1 MLRPGSTPVRR
12 GALEPVRQRGA
23 GTCGTVDCCRERVG
37 QTHPREVPTGRPVN
51 RRLEGSST
59 MDVIVERCAGLDVH
73 RDNVV
78 ATVRVPGS
86 GRRQWE
92 KQTQTFKATLAGLA
106 ELALWL
112 AEAGV
117 TLVGME
123 ATGVYWKTVFQALED
138 RFECWLLNAHH
149 LRNVPGRKTDV
160 KDSEW
165 ICQLV
170 QHGLVRPSFVP
181 PVEIRRL
188 RDLTRLRRAQTNERA
203 RTIQRLEKVLQDAG
217 IKLTSVASHTY
228 SKSARAMLEALLSG
242 VTDPEQLAELSK
254 GKMRAKIPQLREA
267 LESRFQ
273 VEHHGIMVAQLLAH
287 IDTLD
292 IALQN
297 LSERIEF
304 VLIPHAEIIELLCTV
319 PGVQTHAAQVLIAE
333 CGLNMTLFPTV
344 GHFAS
349 WAGVCPGH
357 HQSAGRRG
365 SGLTRPGPRW
375 LTDQLTECA
384 KAAVRA
390 KNTYLAAHYA
400 QLRGRRGEAKAI
412 GAIRHDLLV
421 AYFHIVRDRVPYR
434 DLGPDWQRKRYSVE
448 HRARRLQRQLEALGY
463 AVTLDQV
470 EQPPAEQAA

>member
-1 MLRPGSTPVRR
+1 
-12 GALEPVRQRGA
+12 
-23 GTCGTVDCCRERVG
+23 
-37 QTHPREVPTGRPVN
+37 
-51 RRLEGSST
+51 
-59 MDVIVERCAGLDVH
+59 
-73 RDNVV
+73 
-78 ATVRVPGS
+78 
-86 GRRQWE
+86 
-92 KQTQTFKATLAGLA
+92 
-106 ELALWL
+106 
-112 AEAGV
+112 
-117 TLVGME
+117 
-123 ATGVYWKTVFQALED
+123 
-138 RFECWLLNAHH
+138 
-149 LRNVPGRKTDV
+149 
-160 KDSEW
+160 
-165 ICQLV
+165 
-170 QHGLVRPSFVP
+170 
-181 PVEIRRL
+181 
-188 RDLTRLRRAQTNERA
+188 
-203 RTIQRLEKVLQDAG
+203 
-217 IKLTSVASHTY
+217 
-228 SKSARAMLEALLSG
+228 MLEALLSG

-304 VLIPHAEIIELLCTV
+304 VLISHAEIIELLCTV

-365 SGLTRPGPRW
+365 SGRTRPGPRW

-384 KAAVRA
+384 KAAVRT

-448 HRARRLQRQLEALGY
+448 HRARRLRRQLEALGY

-470 EQPPAEQAA
+470 DQPPAEQTA

>member
-1 MLRPGSTPVRR
+1 
-12 GALEPVRQRGA
+12 
-23 GTCGTVDCCRERVG
+23 
-37 QTHPREVPTGRPVN
+37 
-51 RRLEGSST
+51 

-73 RDNVV
+73 RDKVV

-92 KQTQTFKATLAGLA
+92 KQTQTFEATLAGLA

-188 RDLTRLRRAQTNERA
+188 RDLTRLRRAQTNERT

-304 VLIPHAEIIELLCTV
+304 VLIPHAEIIELLCTI

-357 HQSAGRRG
+357 HQSAGHRG
-365 SGLTRPGPRW
+365 SGRTRPGPRW

-384 KAAVRA
+384 KAAVRT

-434 DLGPDWQRKRYSVE
+434 DLGPDWQRKRYSIE

-470 EQPPAEQAA
+470 EPPPAEQAA

>member
-1 MLRPGSTPVRR
+1 M
-12 GALEPVRQRGA
+12 E
-23 GTCGTVDCCRERVG
+23 
-37 QTHPREVPTGRPVN
+37 
-51 RRLEGSST
+51 
-59 MDVIVERCAGLDVH
+59 VIVERCAGLDVH

-86 GRRQWE
+86 GRRQWD
-92 KQTQTFKATLAGLA
+92 KQTQTFKSTLAGLTQ
-106 ELALWL
+106 LGGWL

-181 PVEIRRL
+181 PPEIRRL
-188 RDLTRLRRAQTNERA
+188 RDLTRLRTAQGNERS

-217 IKLTSVASHTY
+217 IKLSSVASTTY

-242 VTDPEQLAELSK
+242 VSDPAQLAELSK
-254 GKMRAKIPQLREA
+254 GKMRAKIPELKDTLQ
-267 LESRFQ
+267 SRFTI
-273 VEHHGIMVAQLLAH
+273 EHHGIMVAQLLAH

-292 IALQN
+292 AALQN
-297 LSERIEF
+297 LSERIEY
-304 VLIPHAEIIELLCTV
+304 VLAPHAQIIELLCTI
-319 PGVQTHAAQVLIAE
+319 PGVQAHAAQVLIAE
-333 CGLNMTLFPTV
+333 CGLNMTVFPTV

-349 WAGVCPGH
+349 WAGACPGH
-357 HQSAGRRG
+357 HESAGRRR
-365 SGLTRPGPRW
+365 SGRTRPGPAW
-375 LTDQLTECA
+375 LTSQLTECA
-384 KAAVRA
+384 RAAVRT
-390 KNTYLAAHYA
+390 KDTYLAAHYA
-400 QLRGRRGEAKAI
+400 QLRGRRGEQKAI

-421 AYFHIVRDRVPYR
+421 AYFHIVRDQVPYR

-463 AVTLDQV
+463 AVTLDQPD
-470 EQPPAEQAA
+470 QPAEQGLS